1 MTITT
6 DVNWAPLERRL
17 NNDAA
22 IIREFMWMYSDEGN
36 EVEYYKHAATRRYLL
51 LGRDGQCYQQ
61 GAPFGVRDEHG
72 IGLVKVEFDPELR
85 RVRGLEAH

>member
-22 IIREFMWMYSDEGN
+22 IIREFMWMYSDEESG
-36 EVEYYKHAATRRYLL
+36 VEYYKHAATRRYLL

-61 GAPFGVRDEHG
+61 GVP
-72 IGLVKVEFDPELR
+72 GLVKVEFNSELR
-85 RVRGLEAH
+85 RVRGMEAH